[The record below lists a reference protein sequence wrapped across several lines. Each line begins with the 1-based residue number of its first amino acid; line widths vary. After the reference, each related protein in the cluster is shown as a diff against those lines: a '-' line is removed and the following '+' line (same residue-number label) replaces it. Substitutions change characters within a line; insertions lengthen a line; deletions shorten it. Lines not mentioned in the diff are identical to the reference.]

1 MNCQLYRTNILLGGQ
16 MKYDLV
22 VDGGTITDVHITPIS
37 DRAPYRDR
45 YTDTN
50 ILNYENQSNIKDFY
64 NKTRGY
70 FYNTF
75 ADPLLESEYALPKD
89 EHPKD
94 EYPKY
99 DKSTWMGCS
108 RMEYKLYNKQF
119 QFFAPIWLEDFE
131 KNLKFH
137 ITIKAIVD
145 KKPTITIVDR
155 DIEFDEKTKNYF
167 TNYFNYIKLDD
178 RLIKIDL
185 DKNECVLHGINA
197 STGLIE
203 TKKEFTLTPTL
214 KHRERPLLE
223 FDSMIVNS
231 LVNNTLIAKQLMNF
245 NICFNIDDFIS
256 PEQARVIF
264 LPDEYEFTAS
274 MKVIVDEE
282 ELELKDFYTNYEYI
296 PRATLPFL
304 DGDALM
310 RGIVEYKKNSDE
322 KYNVLDYL
330 KDYKCV
336 DLVNKNKVDQK
347 IFHWSLCD
355 NSSYIFNLY
364 NGFGGVLYTGATIQH
379 RHGTS
384 FAPSEEYVYGEN
396 STCWCPYLSIDIH
409 TLSRYKLD
417 TLKKACVKCESI
429 MFDTKFGKIIDDKK
443 TYHCMTIS
451 YNNDI
456 DLVTVK
462 ALFGD
467 DVKFIGY
474 GSLRY
479 IITYENNDVY
489 IFIIGKNSSDLTYN
503 EVLKDLKSYS
513 SVLPNISGSLTGTW
527 RPNISIP
534 IKKTP
539 IIDVIDKWDS
549 SNVKPIFNNINSED
563 GETLKKF
570 YNYLKSIIIPKS
582 VVIERSICGKRAQSP
597 NLNSNEIK
605 YYKVDSNFLQ
615 YLFRYDGKIKP
626 TFVGVDDNYKNYL
639 YTKKIIKDND
649 VYLEYTDSKFQPR
662 FPSIEFYSFEE
673 PSEIDYNN
681 IHDDKWFNNGILKNY
696 RTNFSQTYI
705 LDGDASVEDL
715 VKEYKNLYDV
725 TYNISM
731 IDINNYEYKL
741 NFELK

>member
-22 VDGGTITDVHITPIS
+22 VDGDTITDIHITPIS

-75 ADPLLESEYALPKD
+75 ADPLLESEHALPKD

-167 TNYFNYIKLDD
+167 TNYFNYIDLDD

-185 DKNECVLHGINA
+185 DKNECVLHGVNT

-274 MKVIVDEE
+274 MKVIVDDK

-310 RGIVEYKKNSDE
+310 RGVVEYKKNFDK

-384 FAPSEEYVYGEN
+384 FAPSEEFNYGEN
-396 STCWCPYLSIDIH
+396 NVCWCPYLSIDIH
-409 TLSRYKLD
+409 TLSRYKID
-417 TLKKACVKCESI
+417 TLKKACVKCEST
-429 MFDTKFGKIIDDKK
+429 MLDTRFGESLPN
-443 TYHCMTIS
+443 YHCMLIFYGQTITE
-451 YNNDI
+451 DEI
-456 DLVTVK
+456 KT
-462 ALFGD
+462 LFK
-467 DVKFIGY
+467 DVK
-474 GSLRY
+474 Y
-479 IITYENNDVY
+479 IINGSITYLIVCDETSEKEIKDVY
-489 IFIIGKNSSDLTYN
+489 IFIISKDNESLSYSQVLKNLKGYLTLKNSQNILQSSHNIYTNIIEIVESRLYRTILTNFYDYLN
-503 EVLKDLKSYS
+503 
-513 SVLPNISGSLTGTW
+513 
-527 RPNISIP
+527 SI
-534 IKKTP
+534 ITP
-539 IIDVIDKWDS
+539 
-549 SNVKPIFNNINSED
+549 
-563 GETLKKF
+563 
-570 YNYLKSIIIPKS
+570 KSI
-582 VVIERSICGKRAQSP
+582 VIERSICGKRAQSP

-615 YLFRYDGKIKP
+615 YLFRYDGKIRP
-626 TFVGVDDNYKNYL
+626 TFVGIDDNYKNYL
-639 YTKKIIKDND
+639 YTKKIIDGND
-649 VYLEYTDSKFQPR
+649 VYLEYTDSNFQPR
-662 FPSIEFYSFEE
+662 FPSIGFYSFEE
-673 PSEIDYNN
+673 PITIDYSTTT

-696 RTNFSQTYI
+696 RTNFSQTHI
-705 LDGDASVEDL
+705 LDGDASVDDL
-715 VKEYKNLYDV
+715 VKDYKDLYDV
-725 TYNISM
+725 TYDISM
-731 IDINNYEYKL
+731 IDENNYEYKL